1 MPIEALLIFGL
12 ALVLDLAFGEPP
24 NYIHPVFWMGKVI
37 SLFFRGSNRYSHR
50 LQFIYGI
57 VIFMLTMVLFTAVV
71 FFLLWFLRGLNP
83 VAYIVVAGLI
93 LKTTFSLNGLRRT
106 ALKIKS
112 LLKADKLAGAKF
124 ELRALVGRDTSRLEK
139 PQLVSATV
147 ESVAES
153 SCDSFF
159 APLFY
164 FLFFGV
170 PGAVCYRVINTLDS
184 MVGHHGEYEYTG
196 KFSAWSDTVVNY
208 IPARIAAVFIVFAS
222 WVFRAKAGQAWRI
235 MRRDCKNTKSPN
247 AGWTM
252 SAVAGAL
259 DVQLEKVGYYKLG
272 DANTPL
278 VVQTID
284 KSLKIVITAS
294 LFWSLILILIEVA
307 YYAAT

>member
-1 MPIEALLIFGL
+1 MEALLIFGL

>member
-1 MPIEALLIFGL
+1 MLIEVLLIFGL
-12 ALVLDLAFGEPP
+12 ALVLDLALGEPP

-37 SLFFRGSNRYSHR
+37 SFLLRGSNRYSNR
-50 LQFIYGI
+50 LQFVYGI
-57 VIFMLTMVLFTAVV
+57 AIFMLTTVIFTAAV
-71 FFLLWFLRGLNP
+71 FFLLWYLRALNQI
-83 VAYIVVAGLI
+83 AYIVVAGI
-93 LKTTFSLNGLRRT
+93 IFKTTFSLNGLRRT
-106 ALKIKS
+106 ALKVKN
-112 LLKADKLAGAKF
+112 LLMADKLTEARF
-124 ELRALVGRDTSRLEK
+124 ELRALVGRDTSRLGK
-139 PQLVSATV
+139 PYLVSATV

-164 FLFFGV
+164 FIILGV
-170 PGAVCYRVINTLDS
+170 PGAVVYRVINTLDS
-184 MVGHHGEYEYTG
+184 MIGHHGEYEYTG
-196 KFSAWSDTVVNY
+196 KFSAWVDTGVNY
-208 IPARIAAVFIVFAS
+208 IPARIAAIFIIFAG
-222 WVFRAKAGQAWRI
+222 WFCRARAGRAWQI
-235 MRRDCKNTKSPN
+235 MRRDRKNTKSPN

-278 VVQTID
+278 VIQTID

-294 LFWSLILILIEVA
+294 LLWSVILILIEVA